1 MTITREELAAFADGE
16 LTGDRAAQVAAAV
29 AADPALAGEVE
40 AHRALRTRLTEH
52 YGPVAAAPVPDR
64 LTALLSQPQDAE
76 VVDFAEARERRET
89 RRTIPRWGW
98 IVGPALA
105 ASLALVLLLPGSGDD
120 GAAYADPQ
128 LAGILDNRLVAE
140 QPSAADTRVLLS
152 FRAQGGDLCRVFS
165 GEGGGGIACR
175 DGGGWRLEALGEGS
189 AGAATDY
196 RMAGASDADLLA
208 RAQEMAQGPALD
220 AEAEAEAKANGWR

>member
-1 MTITREELAAFADGE
+1 MTVTREELAAFADGE
-16 LTGDRAAQVAAAV
+16 LTGERAARVAAAV

-40 AHRALRTRLTEH
+40 AHRALRARLADH
-52 YGPVAAAPVPDR
+52 YAPVAAAPVPDR
-64 LTALLSQPQDAE
+64 LAALLTRPREAE
-76 VVDFAEARERRET
+76 VVDFAEAKERRET

-105 ASLALVLLLPGSGDD
+105 ASLALVLLLPGSGGN
-120 GAAYADPQ
+120 GAGYADPQ
-128 LAGILDNRLVAE
+128 LAAVLDSRLVAE
-140 QPSAADTRVLLS
+140 QVPGADTRVLLS
-152 FRAQGGDLCRVFS
+152 FRAQGGEFCRVFS

-175 DGGGWRLEALGEGS
+175 DGDGWRLEALGEGS

-208 RAQEMAQGPALD
+208 RAQDMAQGPALD

>member
-1 MTITREELAAFADGE
+1 MTVTREELAAFADGE
-16 LTGDRAAQVAAAV
+16 LTGERAARVAAAV
-29 AADPALAGEVE
+29 AADPALAGQVE
-40 AHRALRTRLTEH
+40 AHHALRARLADH
-52 YGPVAAAPVPDR
+52 YAPFAAAPVPDR
-64 LTALLSQPQDAE
+64 LTALLTREAE
-76 VVDFAEARERRET
+76 VVDFTEARERRET
-89 RRTIPRWGW
+89 RRTVPRWSW

-105 ASLALVLLLPGSGDD
+105 ASLALVLLRPGSGDD
-120 GAAYADPQ
+120 GAPYADPQ
-128 LAGILDNRLVAE
+128 LAAVLDSRLVAE
-140 QPSAADTRVLLS
+140 QAPRADTRVLLS
-152 FRAQGGDLCRVFS
+152 FRAQGGGFCRVFS

-175 DGGGWRLEALGEGS
+175 DEDGWRLEALGEGS

>member
-1 MTITREELAAFADGE
+1 MTVTREELAAFADGE
-16 LTGDRAAQVAAAV
+16 LTGERAARVVAAV

-40 AHRALRTRLTEH
+40 AHRALRARLGDH
-52 YGPVAAAPVPDR
+52 YAPVAAAPVPDR
-64 LTALLSQPQDAE
+64 LAALLTPPRGAE
-76 VVDFAEARERRET
+76 VVDFAEAKERRET

-120 GAAYADPQ
+120 RAGYADPQ
-128 LAGILDNRLVAE
+128 LAAVLDSRLVAE
-140 QPSAADTRVLLS
+140 QAPGADTRVLLS
-152 FRAQGGDLCRVFS
+152 FRAQGGEFCRVFS

-175 DGGGWRLEALGEGS
+175 DGDGWRLEARGEGS
-189 AGAATDY
+189 AGASTDY